1 VSRTIA
7 QRELRNQNA
16 EIMAAVE
23 AGASFVV
30 TRNGEPIA
38 ELRPIARGRR
48 QFVPRQQIALMAAR
62 GPHIDA
68 IAFRDDLCEAVDQ
81 TLRG

>member
-1 VSRTIA
+1 
-7 QRELRNQNA
+7 
-16 EIMAAVE
+16 MAAVE
-23 AGASFVV
+23 GGASFVV
-30 TRNGEPIA
+30 TRNGQPIA

-48 QFVPRQQIALMAAR
+48 QFVPRQQIALMAAN

-68 IAFRDDLCEAVDQ
+68 IAFREDLCQAVDQ